1 MSEEFRFRGNLLIK
15 GKIEC
20 LTGLHIGS
28 SKAELEIGGL
38 DNPIILDP
46 QTKAPVIPGSS
57 LKGKIRSLLELQ
69 EQKYTSSGKPH
80 GHEKDCSDNRC
91 WLCTIFGSSDDVER
105 GPTRL
110 IVRDAIH
117 NVHNGR
123 FETEIKAENVINR
136 VTGKAESPRFFE
148 RVPAGSTFD
157 FEMVYQ
163 IYHTT
168 SDLEHLAHLFEGMH
182 LLEDSYLGGSGSR
195 GYGKIQF
202 KDITLTLK
210 TAEDYKN
217 GSPGHTFDTL
227 SSVQQLLTDTNALR
241 EIRQALDE
249 GGNS

>member
-1 MSEEFRFRGNLLIK
+1 MSEQDFRFKGNLLIS
-15 GKIEC
+15 GKIHC
-20 LTGLHIGS
+20 KTGLHIGS

-46 QTKAPVIPGSS
+46 LTKAPVIPGSS

-80 GHEKDCSDNRC
+80 GHEKDCSDADC

-117 NVHNGR
+117 QGR
-123 FETEIKAENVINR
+123 IETEVKAENVINR

-148 RVPAGSTFD
+148 RVPAGTIFD

-163 IYHTT
+163 IYNTA
-168 SDLEHLAHLFEGMH
+168 DLEHLAHLFEGMH

-202 KDITLTLK
+202 KDITLTVK
-210 TAEDYKN
+210 TVEDYKKGN
-217 GSPGHTFDTL
+217 DGYTINTIA
-227 SSVQQLLTDTNALR
+227 SVQQLLTDTDALKK
-241 EIRQALDE
+241 IRQVLDE